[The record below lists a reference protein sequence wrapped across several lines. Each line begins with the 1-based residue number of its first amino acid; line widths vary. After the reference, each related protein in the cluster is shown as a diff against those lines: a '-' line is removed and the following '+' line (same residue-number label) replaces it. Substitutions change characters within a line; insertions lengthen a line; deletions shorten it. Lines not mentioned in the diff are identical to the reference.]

1 MPAKQLSFNDEARQA
16 MGRGVSIVG
25 TAVATTLGPKDAMLL
40 FNPHQVQLLQKMV

>member
-25 TAVATTLGPKDAMLL
+25 AAVATTLGPKGRNVVDISL
-40 FNPHQVQLLQKMV
+40 FPLFYF

>member
-25 TAVATTLGPKDAMLL
+25 TAVATTLGPK
-40 FNPHQVQLLQKMV
+40 FSI